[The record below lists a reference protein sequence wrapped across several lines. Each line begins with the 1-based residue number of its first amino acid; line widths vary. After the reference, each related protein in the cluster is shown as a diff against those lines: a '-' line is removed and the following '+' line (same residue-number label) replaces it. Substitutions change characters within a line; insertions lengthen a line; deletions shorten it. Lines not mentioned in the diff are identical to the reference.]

1 MAIDKGKLQE
11 EEASAVTRFY
21 NIILGWDYKQLT
33 KENEVLY
40 YHTTSFHVFLI
51 CVLNLLSSETNE
63 KFVLYSICFFP
74 LSNSFYVIQRKNR
87 KDSIEKLNVVKSTY
101 KDVDDY
107 FETFEPLLF
116 EEVKAQILQN
126 RDGEEG

>member
-1 MAIDKGKLQE
+1 MAIDNGKLQE
-11 EEASAVTRFY
+11 EEASSVTRFY

-33 KENEVLY
+33 KENE
-40 YHTTSFHVFLI
+40 
-51 CVLNLLSSETNE
+51 
-63 KFVLYSICFFP
+63 
-74 LSNSFYVIQRKNR
+74 RKNR
-87 KDSIEKLNVVKSTY
+87 KDSKEKLNVVKNTY

-126 RDGEEG
+126 KDGEEEIGRAHV

>member
-1 MAIDKGKLQE
+1 MRN
-11 EEASAVTRFY
+11 SFY
-21 NIILGWDYKQLT
+21 I
-33 KENEVLY
+33 
-40 YHTTSFHVFLI
+40 
-51 CVLNLLSSETNE
+51 
-63 KFVLYSICFFP
+63 FP
-74 LSNSFYVIQRKNR
+74 LSNSFYVMQRKNR